1 MPYNKLRVILQA
13 DTSKFTNSLNKA
25 NKQMV
30 NFGKKLTSVG
40 KDLSLKLSLPIA
52 AAGGAAIKLASDFEE
67 SLNKVDVSFKDTAKE
82 VKEFSKTTLTQFGI
96 AQGTALD
103 MAAMFGD
110 MGTSMGLTTQEAAKM
125 STSMVGL
132 AGDLASF
139 KNIKIEEATTALAAV
154 FTGETESL
162 KRLGIVMTEA
172 NLKQFALSQGIQTN
186 IKDMTQAEKTTLRY
200 QFVMQSSANAQGD
213 FARTQEGAA
222 NQMRIFTESLKELG
236 ANFGQVLLPAFTQIV
251 KKVNEFLKSLM
262 GLDDQTKKTIAI
274 IAGIAAAIGPA
285 LIIIGKM
292 ATGFGV
298 VAKVLP
304 IVATGFRLLT
314 TAMLANPII
323 AVAAAVTTL
332 GVAVSRYS
340 KKQRDARREEM
351 TSGKS
356 MQELQQLIAAEEQK
370 LLDLADSKSKRKAQ
384 EGRVINKT
392 IGIYRDQLEVLKQEK
407 AATDDATTSTDEYSK
422 ALENLQT
429 KLVTETPSAG
439 TGRKPVKGVSGL
451 KGGGLAEV
459 TGQKTVRD
467 DALSDRMGVELTKD
481 VVVKFDPVAQLAAS
495 VDGSNAE
502 LAAKL
507 DVTKQ
512 TLAAKQ
518 TEMVVLA
525 QQFNEQLAPIFEGGL
540 EQLATGIGGALGE
553 AMATGGNAVQG
564 LAQVLLSGI
573 GNMATQL
580 GQLAIGTGIAIEG
593 IKKALQS
600 LNPVVAVAAGIA
612 LVALGSFVKAKAA
625 SIGGG
630 GKGGGGGIPAFANGG
645 IVSGP
650 TLGLM
655 GEYAGA
661 KSNPEVIA
669 PLNKLQGMIGDK
681 QPQQVNVGGE
691 FQIRGQDLIVALQRA
706 EKQRGRIK

>member
-1 MPYNKLRVILQA
+1 MPDNKLRVILQA

-30 NFGKKLTSVG
+30 NFGKKLTGVG

-67 SLNKVDVSFKDTAKE
+67 SLNKVDVSFKDTAKQ
-82 VKEFSKTTLTQFGI
+82 VTDFSKTTLTQFGI

-110 MGTSMGLTTQEAAKM
+110 MGTSMGLTTQEAANM

-172 NLKQFALSQGIQTN
+172 NLKQFALTQGITKN
-186 IKDMTQAEKTTLRY
+186 IKEMTQAEKTTLRY

-213 FARTQEGAA
+213 FARTQGGAA

-236 ANFGQVLLPAFTQIV
+236 ANFGQVLLPAFTEIV
-251 KKVNEFLKSLM
+251 KKVNGFLKSLM
-262 GLDDQTKKTIAI
+262 GLDDQTKKTIAV
-274 IAGIAAAIGPA
+274 IAGIAAAIGPI

-292 ATGFGV
+292 STGFGV

-304 IVATGFRLLT
+304 IVATGFKLLT
-314 TAMLANPII
+314 TAMMANPII

-332 GVAVSRYS
+332 GVAISKYS
-340 KKQRDARREEM
+340 KKQKEARREEM
-351 TSGKS
+351 VSGKS
-356 MQELQQLIAAEEQK
+356 IVELEALIAEQEQK
-370 LLDLADSKSKRKAQ
+370 LVDLSNSKSKRKSQ

-392 IGIYRDQLEVLKQEK
+392 IAIYKEQLEVLKQEK
-407 AATDDATTSTDEYSK
+407 AATDEATTSTDEYSK

-429 KLVTETPSAG
+429 KMPTETG
-439 TGRKPVKGVSGL
+439 ETKRKPVQSVGGITSVGVQ
-451 KGGGLAEV
+451 EV
-459 TGQKTVRD
+459 GT
-467 DALSDRMGVELTKD
+467 
-481 VVVKFDPVAQLAAS
+481 DPVAQLAAS
-495 VDGSNAE
+495 VGNSNEE

-518 TEMVVLA
+518 TEMVLLA
-525 QQFNEQLAPIFEGGL
+525 QQFNEQVGPIIEGGL
-540 EQLATGIGGALGE
+540 EQMATGIGEALGQ
-553 AMATGGNAVQG
+553 AMASGGNAVQG

-612 LVALGSFVKAKAA
+612 LVALGAFVKAKAA
-625 SIGGG
+625 SIGKG
-630 GKGGGGGIPAFANGG
+630 GKGGGVPEFANGG

-691 FQIRGQDLIVALQRA
+691 FQLRGQDLIVALQRA

>member
-1 MPYNKLRVILQA
+1 MPDNKLRVILQA

-30 NFGKKLTSVG
+30 NFGKKLTGVG

-52 AAGGAAIKLASDFEE
+52 VAGGAAIKLASDFEE
-67 SLNKVDVSFKDTAKE
+67 SLNKVDVSFKDTAKQ
-82 VKEFSKTTLTQFGI
+82 VTDFSKTTLTQFGI

-110 MGTSMGLTTQEAAKM
+110 MGTSMGLTTKEAANM

-172 NLKQFALSQGIQTN
+172 NLKQFALTQGITKN
-186 IKDMTQAEKTTLRY
+186 IKEMTQAEKTTLRY
-200 QFVMQSSANAQGD
+200 QFVMKSSANAQGD
-213 FARTQEGAA
+213 FARTQDGAA

-274 IAGIAAAIGPA
+274 IAGISAAIGPV
-285 LIIIGKM
+285 LIIIGKI

-304 IVATGFRLLT
+304 ILATGFKLLT
-314 TAMLANPII
+314 TAMLANPIL

-340 KKQRDARREEM
+340 KKQKDARREEM
-351 TSGKS
+351 VGGKS
-356 MQELQQLIAAEEQK
+356 VIQLQQAIAAEEQK
-370 LLDLADSKSKRKAQ
+370 LLDISNSKIRNKNQEYRKVKRRIAIFQ
-384 EGRVINKT
+384 
-392 IGIYRDQLEVLKQEK
+392 DQIDVLKQEK
-407 AATDDATTSTDEYSK
+407 AATDEATSSTDEFTK
-422 ALENLQT
+422 ALEKLGTTAETTTTQT
-429 KLVTETPSAG
+429 NTTSRREQ
-439 TGRKPVKGVSGL
+439 VSSV
-451 KGGGLAEV
+451 GGV
-459 TGQKTVRD
+459 TGI
-467 DALSDRMGVELTKD
+467 D
-481 VVVKFDPVAQLAAS
+481 VQAVGADPVAQLAAS

-518 TEMVVLA
+518 TEMVLLA

-553 AMATGGNAVQG
+553 AMATGGSAVQG
-564 LAQVLLSGI
+564 LATVLLNGI

-612 LVALGSFVKAKAA
+612 LVALGSLVKAKAA
-625 SIGGG
+625 AI
-630 GKGGGGGIPAFANGG
+630 GKGGGGGGDVPAFASGG

-669 PLNKLQGMIGDK
+669 PLNKLQGMIGDR